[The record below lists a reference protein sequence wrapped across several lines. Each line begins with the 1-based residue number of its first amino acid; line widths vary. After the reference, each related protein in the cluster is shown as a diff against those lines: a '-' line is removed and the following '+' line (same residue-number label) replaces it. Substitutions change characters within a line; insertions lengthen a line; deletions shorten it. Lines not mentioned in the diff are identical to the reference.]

1 MAQKKKAKTPK
12 ASPQAFGKSS
22 PETLTTIQLR
32 RGNEAELP
40 GSAAQGEPLLCLD
53 SKKLFTGMGTGQP
66 IAQVVA
72 NATLAGVPVSP
83 TPPTRDGELLI
94 YNLSSN
100 EYIPGDPIVSGPDAP
115 GVTPTKPPVQIGL
128 VDGSGNVQ
136 RVTGTTGG
144 AVSVAGTVAVSNFPA
159 TQPVSAAALPL
170 PAGAATDA
178 SLTNGNQRIGG
189 TVAVSAAALPLPAG
203 AATDASLTN
212 GNQRVGG
219 TVTAAASAET
229 GTVFSGTTALTPL
242 FALVAVSASGTVIPL
257 VAAKKIRVLAMQ
269 LVAAAAVNVKW
280 QSHVLPTD
288 LTGLAYF
295 AANGGYVLPFNPV
308 GWFQTIAGEALDI
321 NLSASVA
328 VGGSITY
335 VTV

>member
-115 GVTPTKPPVQIGL
+115 GVAPTKPPVQIGI

-144 AVSVAGTVAVSNFPA
+144 AVSVAGAVAVSNFPA
-159 TQPVSAAALPL
+159 TQP
-170 PAGAATDA
+170 
-178 SLTNGNQRIGG
+178 
-189 TVAVSAAALPLPAG
+189 VSAAALPLPAG

-229 GTVFSGTTALTPL
+229 GTVYSGTTALTPL
-242 FALVAVSASGTVIPL
+242 FALVAISASGTVIPL

-308 GWFQTIAGEALDI
+308 GWFQTVAGEALDI